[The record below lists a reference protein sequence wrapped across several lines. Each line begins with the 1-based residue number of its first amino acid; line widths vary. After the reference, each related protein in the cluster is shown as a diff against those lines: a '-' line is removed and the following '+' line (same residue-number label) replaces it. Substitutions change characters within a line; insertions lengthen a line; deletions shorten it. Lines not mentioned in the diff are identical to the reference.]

1 MGEDYSRENTNTVVV
16 EQHVLRDIRDM
27 VHSTG
32 KNFRTYGV
40 PDVNDAGN

>member
-1 MGEDYSRENTNTVVV
+1 MGEDYSKENTNTTVV

-27 VHSTG
+27 VHSMG